1 MLDPAL
7 GSVRLTG
14 WLRARP
20 YSDTLA
26 VIIHGL
32 GGSADSRYMLRTAKA
47 AHDAGLSYL
56 RLNMR
61 GADRSGEDLYH
72 AGLTQDLRAV
82 LASPDLAPYSR
93 VFVIGYSLG
102 GHVALRWASEPGRDP
117 RVCAVAA
124 VCAPLDLAY
133 GARTIQRPLGRP
145 YQWYCMRGLK
155 AMYRAAAARRPVPVP
170 VEHVMAMG
178 TVLEWDRAI
187 VAPRFGFASREA
199 PTTKRPARARGSAR
213 SSCRRSSSRRELDPM
228 VTADQI
234 RPWLEIAS
242 PAVEVAWTERG
253 GHGLPRRSRSGARRR
268 RAARAPDHA
277 LARSLLTTARSARRA
292 WGRRGGSRASSPVSR
307 RRSGCGRAI
316 GRRDRCPRWP
326 PHWQSMNI
334 GATGRVS

>member
-1 MLDPAL
+1 MRRSFHGHLWTVAPHLAWTFGGAEPGPRDEPWDTTVLDPAL

-199 PTTKRPARARGSAR
+199 YYEEASAGPRLGAIELPTLFVAA
-213 SSCRRSSSRRELDPM
+213 ELDPM

-253 GHGLPRRSRSGARRR
+253 GHVGFPDDLDLGLGDVGPLEPQIMRW
-268 RAARAPDHA
+268 
-277 LARSLLTTARSARRA
+277 LARS
-292 WGRRGGSRASSPVSR
+292 
-307 RRSGCGRAI
+307 
-316 GRRDRCPRWP
+316 
-326 PHWQSMNI
+326 
-334 GATGRVS
+334 

>member
-1 MLDPAL
+1 MAPHLAWTLGGAEPGPRDEPWDTTVLDPAL

-20 YSDTLA
+20 YCDTLA

-82 LASPDLAPYSR
+82 LASPDLARYSR

-117 RVCAVAA
+117 RVAAVAA

-133 GARTIQRPLGRP
+133 GARSIQRPLGLP

-155 AMYRAAAARRPVPVP
+155 AMYRAAAARRPMPLP
-170 VEHVMAMG
+170 VERVMAMRS
-178 TVLEWDRAI
+178 VLEWDETI
-187 VAPRFGFASREA
+187 VAPRFGFPSRETYYEVA
-199 PTTKRPARARGSAR
+199 SAGPHLAAIELPTLFVAA
-213 SSCRRSSSRRELDPM
+213 ELDPM

-234 RPWLEIAS
+234 RPWLETS
-242 PAVEVAWTERG
+242 GPAVEVAWTARG
-253 GHGLPRRSRSGARRR
+253 GHVGFPDDLDLGLGDVGPLEPQLMRW
-268 RAARAPDHA
+268 
-277 LARSLLTTARSARRA
+277 LAR
-292 WGRRGGSRASSPVSR
+292 W
-307 RRSGCGRAI
+307 
-316 GRRDRCPRWP
+316 
-326 PHWQSMNI
+326 
-334 GATGRVS
+334 

>member
-1 MLDPAL
+1 MAPHLAWTFGGAEPGPRDEPWDTTVLDPAL

-155 AMYRAAAARRPVPVP
+155 AMYRAAAARRPMPVP

-199 PTTKRPARARGSAR
+199 YYEEASAGPRLGAIELPTLFVAA
-213 SSCRRSSSRRELDPM
+213 ELDPM

-253 GHGLPRRSRSGARRR
+253 GHVGFPDDLDLGLGDVGPLEPQIMRW
-268 RAARAPDHA
+268 
-277 LARSLLTTARSARRA
+277 LARS
-292 WGRRGGSRASSPVSR
+292 
-307 RRSGCGRAI
+307 
-316 GRRDRCPRWP
+316 
-326 PHWQSMNI
+326 
-334 GATGRVS
+334 